1 MAAPMAESL
10 HCLDEKLRNVKKAS
24 VETFKNAVRIRRDEV
39 YERLSKD
46 LEEISEGEIQ
56 WHSTCYSSYTSEHNL
71 RHCHAKFEAQA
82 RDVKNRITSEPTNS
96 TRSSTSPIDLS
107 KCFICGNRSYKK
119 DKRLLNIAT
128 NEASLSLRQAATSKG
143 DEKMLR
149 LLDSVRDDLCAA
161 DGRYHKNCH
170 GSYVSKERGVDGSS
184 YSKQRLKLRLK
195 HHFEDRISFHQQ
207 PSNNKPEIIFSSQI
221 SLIDALCAAAQSK
234 SDSKTYLIDV
244 ARYLRSEIK
253 KCDGISF
260 KPLNVNDVSL
270 DSARIIIPDSLY
282 WVIRLVLTADEF
294 EFKRMSP
301 SPWSK
306 QIVSL
311 LNRMGHSSSYDD
323 LKAVD
328 TSLAMEEHADNNDL
342 NEETLDGK
350 NTTHATTMVVYQR
363 KVFGPDP
370 PPIILADHSSRRRSL
385 PESTNLYELLE
396 CPCYGRRPALNEHIR
411 KVKNEWF
418 SSELDVLVRALRED
432 EIWLLL
438 RMDLTGRTPAAVMK
452 QTLSGWSGFNT
463 ILYPDLPLSSK
474 IGYCP
479 MIDGASTEFSTVY
492 TVLKH
497 AQKVSA
503 VACQEDTVITFD
515 LAIYIKAKQIQL
527 RYQEEFANTVIRL
540 GGFHIALNFL
550 SLLGKKFA
558 SSGLDDLL
566 IESGVYAAGT
576 TSALLKGKSYNRGI
590 RAHKLSMEA
599 LHRMMW
605 SAYAQWCK
613 DCEDSGL
620 DEKMISRI
628 EESREAI
635 LSRDNT
641 SQNLEV
647 LECDIEKLAASLGK
661 FKEEASLQSKTFDFW
676 MRYMS
681 MVKLLLQFIKAER
694 TGNWELHLAST
705 AAMIPHFFSMDRP
718 NYSSRSGQ
726 PFSQVWTDM
735 ALEQS
740 VNADSKSK
748 GGIVGISQNPAALQ
762 RWFLTSHERA
772 SVTTALKD
780 AYSAQSD
787 HTHSHKELSSK
798 RIARDEADVNKLVN
812 CFASGLMNNPFELE
826 SDALVN
832 FATGVVLPTE
842 VAKYLMESERNGQEQ
857 MAVFVKERINSS
869 EVRFW
874 DPIPKLKVK
883 TFDTVTKRVQVK
895 ATNEKLVDRC
905 NGSGPMNAACCNEVH
920 LVFDQYWE
928 MSIKAGERSRRAATS
943 TSLEVQVC
951 LLHSPHFTR
960 SYGINGRT
968 IQCCEEERYLGV
980 TVDSDLTWNAQIY
993 HQAAHANKLLG
1004 STTKCPC

>member
-1 MAAPMAESL
+1 MAAPMEESL
-10 HCLDEKLRNVKKAS
+10 HCL
-24 VETFKNAVRIRRDEV
+24 
-39 YERLSKD
+39 
-46 LEEISEGEIQ
+46 
-56 WHSTCYSSYTSEHNL
+56 EHNL

-82 RDVKNRITSEPTNS
+82 RDVENQISSEPAIS
-96 TRSSTSPIDLS
+96 TRSSTPPIDLS

-128 NEASLSLRQAATSKG
+128 NEASLSLRQAAISKG

-149 LLDSVRDDLCAA
+149 LLDSSLLGDPPSTDRRRIRVSPCKKKEDERRILSIAQDIIHCASNA
-161 DGRYHKNCH
+161 RTKLPKHISLAMTVHHLTG
-170 GSYVSKERGVDGSS
+170 
-184 YSKQRLKLRLK
+184 SKQL
-195 HHFEDRISFHQQ
+195 
-207 PSNNKPEIIFSSQI
+207 
-221 SLIDALCAAAQSK
+221 
-234 SDSKTYLIDV
+234 
-244 ARYLRSEIK
+244 
-253 KCDGISF
+253 
-260 KPLNVNDVSL
+260 VS
-270 DSARIIIPDSLY
+270 I
-282 WVIRLVLTADEF
+282 
-294 EFKRMSP
+294 
-301 SPWSK
+301 
-306 QIVSL
+306 

-328 TSLAMEEHADNNDL
+328 TSLAMEVMARAEQHGTVVPSFISPGAFVQLAADNNDL

-438 RMDLTGRTPAAVMK
+438 RMYLTERTPAAVMK
-452 QTLSGWSGFNT
+452 QTVSGWSGFNT

-479 MIDGASTEFSTVY
+479 MMDGASTEFSTVY

-497 AQKVSA
+497 AQKISA

-527 RYQEEFANTVIRL
+527 RYPEEFANTVTRL
-540 GGFHIALNFL
+540 RGFHIALNFL
-550 SLLGKKFA
+550 PLLGKKFA

-590 RAHKLSMEA
+590 RAHKLPMEA

-681 MVKLLLQFIKAER
+681 MFKLLLQFIKAE
-694 TGNWELHLAST
+694 
-705 AAMIPHFFSMDRP
+705 
-718 NYSSRSGQ
+718 
-726 PFSQVWTDM
+726 
-735 ALEQS
+735 
-740 VNADSKSK
+740 
-748 GGIVGISQNPAALQ
+748 
-762 RWFLTSHERA
+762 
-772 SVTTALKD
+772 
-780 AYSAQSD
+780 
-787 HTHSHKELSSK
+787 
-798 RIARDEADVNKLVN
+798 
-812 CFASGLMNNPFELE
+812 
-826 SDALVN
+826 
-832 FATGVVLPTE
+832 
-842 VAKYLMESERNGQEQ
+842 
-857 MAVFVKERINSS
+857 
-869 EVRFW
+869 
-874 DPIPKLKVK
+874 
-883 TFDTVTKRVQVK
+883 
-895 ATNEKLVDRC
+895 
-905 NGSGPMNAACCNEVH
+905 
-920 LVFDQYWE
+920 
-928 MSIKAGERSRRAATS
+928 
-943 TSLEVQVC
+943 
-951 LLHSPHFTR
+951 
-960 SYGINGRT
+960 
-968 IQCCEEERYLGV
+968 
-980 TVDSDLTWNAQIY
+980 
-993 HQAAHANKLLG
+993 
-1004 STTKCPC
+1004 